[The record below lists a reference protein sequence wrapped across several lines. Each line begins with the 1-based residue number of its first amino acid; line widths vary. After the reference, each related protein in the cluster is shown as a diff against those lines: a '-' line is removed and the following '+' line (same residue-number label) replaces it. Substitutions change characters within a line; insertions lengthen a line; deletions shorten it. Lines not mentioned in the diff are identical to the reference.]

1 MFTDGYSDLDPSC
14 FGPVWSM
21 LDHTTVIS
29 KPMED
34 SLNKAY
40 SNFIYLPSQ
49 FSHLNQNHQVLMTE
63 LTCSDHHNTVL
74 KDKLSALI
82 SRKGL
87 NTEHV
92 SSLCQPLPKHFLLY
106 GPRDNHFSKVPRTNA
121 TERGSMSS
129 GSMLQCLTLLKTM
142 TNPSC
147 TMGKR

>member
-40 SNFIYLPSQ
+40 CNFIYLPSQ
-49 FSHLNQNHQVLMTE
+49 FSHLNQNHQALMTE

-87 NTEHV
+87 NTEHI
-92 SSLCQPLPKHFLLY
+92 SSLVNPYPSTFCCMVLGTIIFQKCPGQMPL
-106 GPRDNHFSKVPRTNA
+106 
-121 TERGSMSS
+121 RGA
-129 GSMLQCLTLLKTM
+129 QCLVVACY
-142 TNPSC
+142 SV
-147 TMGKR
+147 